1 MKNNL
6 DQFIDENETETLIKE
21 NNSKWLKQEER
32 GKRLLILGS
41 SLYSHSICLQEKD

>member
-6 DQFIDENETETLIKE
+6 DKFIDENETKTLIKE

-32 GKRLLILGS
+32 
-41 SLYSHSICLQEKD
+41 

>member
-1 MKNNL
+1 MKINL

-32 GKRLLILGS
+32 
-41 SLYSHSICLQEKD
+41 